1 MQIADVNVLPYAIN
15 EQAHHHFA
23 AKKWLE
29 QTLNGATTVGFPWV
43 VLLAFLRLSTHP
55 AIAAQLGA
63 GHRILEG
70 WLSRP
75 NAVIAAPSPRHLG
88 MVRGLLEEVG
98 TAGNLVNDA
107 HLAALALEHHAEIVS
122 FDGDFDRFHGVR
134 RVLPRE

>member
-1 MQIADVNVLPYAIN
+1 VG
-15 EQAHHHFA
+15 

-29 QTLNGATTVGFPWV
+29 QALNGATTVGFPWV
-43 VLLAFLRLSTHP
+43 VRLAFLRLSTHP
-55 AIAAQLGA
+55 AIAAQPLSSEQAIG
-63 GHRILEG
+63 ILEG

-75 NAVIAAPSPRHLG
+75 NAVIAQPSPRHLG
-88 MVRGLLEEVG
+88 MVQGLLEEVG